1 MGWTLLAFHS
11 IYVSSGIEYPLSFLV
26 PFYYYFKLLVLGATF
41 ALPTLTSLNPF
52 QKFTGERSVSNPFV
66 VGWFNYMIVPGV
78 QRMHE
83 LMDHDP
89 KRWAID
95 QLTILPFL
103 LLDFFIL
110 PGVLLSNDER
120 IAVRK
125 RRSDDW
131 MEIDNSDVNDLPVPS
146 APPAS
151 LFQRNDLF
159 PIKPKDDMSVEHD
172 SEEERSDSDV
182 ALNPIREHIN
192 QQLPSTLYLSPA
204 RQQRTAVVNT
214 PEHTSTSFFPRTTP
228 TSGSSTNLYIT
239 SPVAK
244 SRVASSTLKLR
255 RFSREHEVSQTL
267 APTARLTR
275 RIHEQSTPDDS
286 TKTAAADNTTRHGA
300 TNKKGTEPKSRNK
313 MSPDEN
319 EAPNHIETAKPKRN
333 RRERLSLGDH
343 FRELVTGDVNIR
355 VRDHLFDLEL
365 PSVPICPSPRQHS
378 PPSYRVTRSTYE
390 ARRAAFDGSRTSE
403 ADTSNI
409 TTRSRKISRN
419 RADRTEY

>member
-1 MGWTLLAFHS
+1 
-11 IYVSSGIEYPLSFLV
+11 V

-41 ALPTLTSLNPF
+41 ASPALTSLNPF
-52 QKFTGERSVSNPFV
+52 QKFTGETSSNPFV
-66 VGWFNYMIVPGV
+66 VGWFHYIIVPGV

-110 PGVLLSNDER
+110 PGVLLSDEEKE
-120 IAVRK
+120 ALRK

-131 MEIDNSDVNDLPVPS
+131 MEISNADVNNLPVPS

-151 LFQRNDLF
+151 LFHRNDLF
-159 PIKPKDDMSVEHD
+159 PNEQNDNM
-172 SEEERSDSDV
+172 
-182 ALNPIREHIN
+182 
-192 QQLPSTLYLSPA
+192 SPA
-204 RQQRTAVVNT
+204 RQQMTATAVKT
-214 PEHTSTSFFPRTTP
+214 PEHAGTSFFPRTTP
-228 TSGSSTNLYIT
+228 TSGSTTNLHIT

-267 APTARLTR
+267 TSTVRQTPRT
-275 RIHEQSTPDDS
+275 HQQGTPDYSIGD
-286 TKTAAADNTTRHGA
+286 A
-300 TNKKGTEPKSRNK
+300 TDKKEKKSK
-313 MSPDEN
+313 SMSGVSSDEN

-343 FRELVTGDVNIR
+343 FRELVTGDANIR

-390 ARRAAFDGSRTSE
+390 ARKAAFDGSRKSE
-403 ADTSNI
+403 VDASNI
-409 TTRSRKISRN
+409 TTRSRRSSRN
-419 RADRTEY
+419 RADHTG

>member
-41 ALPTLTSLNPF
+41 ALPALTSLNPF
-52 QKFTGERSVSNPFV
+52 QKFTGETSSNPFV
-66 VGWFNYMIVPGV
+66 VGWFHYMIVPGV

-83 LMDHDP
+83 LTDHDP

-110 PGVLLSNDER
+110 PGVLLSDAEKE
-120 IAVRK
+120 ALRK

-131 MEIDNSDVNDLPVPS
+131 MEISNADVNNLPVPS

-151 LFQRNDLF
+151 LFHRNDLF
-159 PIKPKDDMSVEHD
+159 PNEQKDNMSVENK
-172 SEEERSDSDV
+172 SEEEHSDSDV
-182 ALNPIREHIN
+182 ALNPIGQNGN
-192 QQLPSTLYLSPA
+192 QQIPSSLYLSPA
-204 RQQRTAVVNT
+204 RQQMTATAVKT
-214 PEHTSTSFFPRTTP
+214 PEHAGTSFFPRTTP
-228 TSGSSTNLYIT
+228 TSGSTTNLHIT

-267 APTARLTR
+267 TSTVRQTPRT
-275 RIHEQSTPDDS
+275 HQQGTPDYSIGD
-286 TKTAAADNTTRHGA
+286 A
-300 TNKKGTEPKSRNK
+300 TDKKEKKSK
-313 MSPDEN
+313 SMSGVSSDEN

-343 FRELVTGDVNIR
+343 FRELVTGDANIR

-390 ARRAAFDGSRTSE
+390 ARKAAFDGSRKSE
-403 ADTSNI
+403 VDASNI
-409 TTRSRKISRN
+409 TTRSRRSSRN
-419 RADRTEY
+419 RADHTG